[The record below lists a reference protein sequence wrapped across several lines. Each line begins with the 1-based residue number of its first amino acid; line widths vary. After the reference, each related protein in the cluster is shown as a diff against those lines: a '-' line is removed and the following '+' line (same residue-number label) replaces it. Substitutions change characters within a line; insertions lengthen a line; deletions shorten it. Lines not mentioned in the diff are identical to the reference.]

1 MNQKRL
7 RCGLSASLGERLDG
21 QAEAPS
27 LAYLEVGGVGGALLL
42 GSRGGME
49 RRKGSSIELA
59 LAETARQDGI
69 RHAHA
74 LLLMR
79 GDGLEL

>member
-1 MNQKRL
+1 
-7 RCGLSASLGERLDG
+7 
-21 QAEAPS
+21 
-27 LAYLEVGGVGGALLL
+27 
-42 GSRGGME
+42 ME
-49 RRKGSSIELA
+49 RRKRSSIELA